1 MRVTALRQL
10 LLLAL
15 VAAALPALGADKSP
29 TGPELAPKEIGHL
42 IKAYPMLTQ
51 NNPQAPEGVGVLLWA
66 CDHLVGK
73 ARITITITTHPSDP
87 MPCKRQVA
95 FE

>member
-1 MRVTALRQL
+1 MLRL
-10 LLLAL
+10 LPLCAL
-15 VAAALPALGADKSP
+15 VAVAFPALSADKNP
-29 TGPELAPKEIGHL
+29 IGPELAPKEIGHL

-51 NNPQAPEGVGVLLWA
+51 NNPQAPDGVGVLLWG
-66 CDHLVGK
+66 CDYLVGK
-73 ARITITITTHPSDP
+73 ARITITITTRTSDP